1 METLEIIVNKK
12 IEELV
17 KQGADDTS
25 INKYLTQS
33 FELAVVRLLSNK
45 IDKLSDEQYQKIEQA
60 VNEKNFDNLNS
71 ILGNDKLSQ
80 KLDEKIFEQHLKDIF
95 KI

>member
-17 KQGADDTS
+17 EKGADDIS
-25 INKYLTQS
+25 INKYLIQS
-33 FELAVVRLLSNK
+33 FELATIRLLSNK

-60 VNEKNFDNLNS
+60 VHKKDFDNLNS
-71 ILGNDKLSQ
+71 ILGNDEFSQ
-80 KLDEKIFEQHLKDIF
+80 KLDGKIFEQHLKDIF
-95 KI
+95 KL